1 MRYIGNKENLT
12 DFIYETLKDNGVD
25 GESLFDFFS
34 GTASVAK
41 FFKEK
46 GFKIYSSDIMYFSYV
61 LQEAYIKNNGYPEFK
76 KLLNKIT
83 VIPTTL
89 IYKNYDLVL
98 TYLNNLK
105 GKKGF
110 IYQNYSPGGTKELDK
125 PRMYLSDENAMKIDA
140 IRSIIEEWKKEELI
154 NHNEYYVLLATL
166 LESVS
171 FYTNVAGV
179 YAAFSKKWDPRALK
193 PFEMR
198 SISLIEGNQQ
208 HEVFCADSMELL
220 DKVEADI
227 IYLDPPYNQRQ
238 YAPNYHLLETIAKYD
253 SPDIYGVAG
262 LRPYDE
268 QKSTFCNA
276 VTALR
281 DLEIIAK
288 EGNYKY
294 LVLSYNNEGIMQE
307 EDIKEVLSKYGDLK
321 LIEKTYGRFKSHSRT
336 KNAAKKVREQLYILK
351 NSYIREF

>member
-1 MRYIGNKENLT
+1 MIITMRYIGNKENLT
-12 DFIYETLKDNGVD
+12 DFIYETLKDNGVE

-34 GTASVAK
+34 GTVSVAK

-140 IRSIIEEWKKEELI
+140 IRSTIEEWKK
-154 NHNEYYVLLATL
+154 
-166 LESVS
+166 
-171 FYTNVAGV
+171 
-179 YAAFSKKWDPRALK
+179 
-193 PFEMR
+193 
-198 SISLIEGNQQ
+198 
-208 HEVFCADSMELL
+208 
-220 DKVEADI
+220 
-227 IYLDPPYNQRQ
+227 
-238 YAPNYHLLETIAKYD
+238 
-253 SPDIYGVAG
+253 
-262 LRPYDE
+262 
-268 QKSTFCNA
+268 
-276 VTALR
+276 
-281 DLEIIAK
+281 
-288 EGNYKY
+288 
-294 LVLSYNNEGIMQE
+294 
-307 EDIKEVLSKYGDLK
+307 
-321 LIEKTYGRFKSHSRT
+321 
-336 KNAAKKVREQLYILK
+336 
-351 NSYIREF
+351 